1 VNAQTDKRDTLIAT
15 EKKYQQQWKQDN
27 IFQADAPTLQDVPFH
42 SITPAELRE
51 QQPKQFSTLAY
62 PYMVLH
68 DFAPVQGNLL
78 IVPF

>member
-1 VNAQTDKRDTLIAT
+1 MNAQTDKRDTLIAT

-51 QQPKQFSTLAY
+51 QQPKQFSTMAY
-62 PYMVLH
+62 PYMVS
-68 DFAPVQGNLL
+68 DNLVAVRRNML
-78 IVPF
+78 IIAT